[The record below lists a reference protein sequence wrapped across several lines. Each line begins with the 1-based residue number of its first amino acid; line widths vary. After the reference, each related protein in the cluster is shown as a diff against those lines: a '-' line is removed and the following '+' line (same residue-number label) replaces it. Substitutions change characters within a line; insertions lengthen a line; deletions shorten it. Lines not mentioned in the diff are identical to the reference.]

1 MKRLE
6 VKKWGDTALQ
16 WLAQGAFPFIFC
28 FSSRALIG
36 LAAQP
41 SGAFSS
47 SHSTNPTD
55 RKSRRH
61 GLTSANGA
69 GHTQTTTTWSDN
81 AGEDVQNTCD
91 SQIKKQNKN
100 SPCTVASPT
109 AYFKAQN
116 FSSWC
121 FSGSTVVLKGLRT
134 KPFVQVLHLQL
145 RKQCH
150 CGLVIGRHDTEG
162 AFPSS
167 WHSYWWHYSW
177 FPPHHPV
184 CLSVHPPWT
193 HTRAGKAECV
203 TGRAAVFQARR
214 FQMVRTRHSVA

>member
-1 MKRLE
+1 MRRNYTE
-6 VKKWGDTALQ
+6 HVKSWALQ
-16 WLAQGAFPFIFC
+16 CLAQGAFPFIFC
-28 FSSRALIG
+28 FSSHALIG
-36 LAAQP
+36 SAAQP
-41 SGAFSS
+41 IGAIPS

-61 GLTSANGA
+61 GLTSANDE
-69 GHTQTTTTWSDN
+69 GHTLTTPTQSDI
-81 AGEDVQNTCD
+81 AGEDVQNVCD

-100 SPCTVASPT
+100 SPCTIVSPT
-109 AYFKAQN
+109 TYFNTQN
-116 FSSWC
+116 FFSSWC

-167 WHSYWWHYSW
+167 
-177 FPPHHPV
+177 
-184 CLSVHPPWT
+184 
-193 HTRAGKAECV
+193 
-203 TGRAAVFQARR
+203 
-214 FQMVRTRHSVA
+214 